1 MMNVQEITPNVQMTV
16 EVKNDLDWI
25 IEECLDFA
33 DFGWMIANGQGIGT
47 SDMSILYNDIY
58 AAWRKSPFAATVDY
72 DMGYVRDKVEQYIE
86 YMEFMNDYDEVA

>member
-25 IEECLDFA
+25 IEECLDFV